1 MVNKYTCTV
10 MKKKIK
16 WDTLFKDMDSDVEL
30 VNPGTMEP
38 GERYE
43 FINGVY
49 LDYQHFLSQRIEK
62 GITARYKLV
71 LVELIKTYGH

>member
-1 MVNKYTCTV
+1 MSNKYTNKV

-16 WDTLFKDMDSDVEL
+16 WDTLFKDMDSDIEL
-30 VNPGTMEP
+30 VNPGSMSAAD
-38 GERYE
+38 RFD

-49 LDYQHFLSQRIEK
+49 LDYQHFLSQGIEK
-62 GITARYKLV
+62 AITARYKMV

>member
-1 MVNKYTCTV
+1 MVNKYTCTI

-16 WDTLFKDMDSDVEL
+16 WDTLFKDMDNDVEL
-30 VNPGTMEP
+30 VNPGDMEP
-38 GERYE
+38 GERYD

-49 LDYQHFLSQRIEK
+49 LDYQHFLAQRIEK
-62 GITARYKLV
+62 PITARYKLV